1 MGLLEGLLGS
11 RLLSRALKM
20 QFLKNLA
27 PTWGASWAPKM
38 LLFVGKFSQEAA
50 GSDPGALLK
59 GVETGPQ
66 HRRHSRSLFHR
77 FWVRFGGDVGWPPNN
92 KTLACV
98 VPKALSA
105 IFSEAQL
112 QEPLGA
118 TETSILDGLGG
129 QVGVQKFTSCLQ
141 EAS

>member
-1 MGLLEGLLGS
+1 
-11 RLLSRALKM
+11 M

-27 PTWGASWAPKM
+27 PTWGPSWGTKI
-38 LLFVGKFSQEAA
+38 LLFVRKFSQEAA
-50 GSDPGALLK
+50 RSDPGALLK

-66 HRRHSRSLFHR
+66 HRRHSRSIFHR
-77 FWVRFGGDVGWPPNN
+77 FWVRFGGDVGWPQDN

-105 IFSEAQL
+105 IFSEDQL

-118 TETSILDGLGG
+118 SETSILDGFGEPSWGPKIYKLPPRGFLRPKKG
-129 QVGVQKFTSCLQ
+129 IF
-141 EAS
+141 